1 MAKRKRAPA
10 RPGRKTA
17 PKSKPVSKRKI
28 ESSESN
34 NDVAPPLADTVARL
48 HRAILDELAAVE
60 TLHANLKGR
69 PQDAAGAAR
78 TARTLSSLTATLH
91 KLQSLQCTP
100 ANSGSDHDDIPADI
114 DEFRNELARRIE
126 AFVASRTDEGDAQR
140 AAPSQ
145 LAVSARD

>member
-10 RPGRKTA
+10 RPARKTT
-17 PKSKPVSKRKI
+17 PKSKPVSKRKT
-28 ESSESN
+28 ESSES

-60 TLHANLKGR
+60 TLHMNLKGR

-114 DEFRNELARRIE
+114 DEFRNELARRIDT
-126 AFVASRTDEGDAQR
+126 FVASRTDQR
-140 AAPSQ
+140 DRGASVISSVDGP
-145 LAVSARD
+145 VR

>member
-10 RPGRKTA
+10 RPARKTA
-17 PKSKPVSKRKI
+17 PKSKPGSKRKT

-34 NDVAPPLADTVARL
+34 DATPPIADTVARL

-60 TLHANLKGR
+60 SLHANLKGR

-100 ANSGSDHDDIPADI
+100 ASSGSDHDDMPADI
-114 DEFRNELARRIE
+114 DEFRNELARRIDT
-126 AFVASRTDEGDAQR
+126 FVASRTDR
-140 AAPSQ
+140 
-145 LAVSARD
+145 RDRGASTISSVDGPVR